1 MSVGVCSPK
10 EYWTKGDTLVAS
22 EESLGV
28 DLKCGL
34 IDSTP
39 HRGDHTT
46 AGDKDNALAERQS
59 AGRVDGCEHLLAI
72 FLFIAGR
79 GKQSTLTRMV
89 RRSIISLGTY
99 RGRLLDD
106 EARA

>member
-1 MSVGVCSPK
+1 MRWQK
-10 EYWTKGDTLVAS
+10 
-22 EESLGV
+22 
-28 DLKCGL
+28 
-34 IDSTP
+34 
-39 HRGDHTT
+39 
-46 AGDKDNALAERQS
+46 DKALAELT
-59 AGRVDGCEHLLAI
+59 VCEHLLAI

-106 EARA
+106 EARASGFAEDAMALKR